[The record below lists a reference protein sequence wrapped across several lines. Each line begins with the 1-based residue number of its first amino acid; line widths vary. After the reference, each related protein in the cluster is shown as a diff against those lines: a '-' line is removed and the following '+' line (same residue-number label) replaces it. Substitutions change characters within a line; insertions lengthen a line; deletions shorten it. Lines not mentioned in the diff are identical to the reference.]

1 MRRVSVIVVAAG
13 EGKRFGSAKQFA
25 LLRGRPL
32 LDWCLEKFIAHPAVN
47 EIVVVLPDEKSK
59 AIYLGC
65 GEKITAVVTGGPRRQ
80 DSVRKGLE
88 ALDPDRAD
96 VVLVHD
102 GVRPFVS
109 RPLISR
115 VIEETRRKK
124 AVIPAIPVED
134 TIKEAASGQVV
145 RTLDRERLCRAQT
158 PQGFLYSLLK
168 KAFQKASEEG
178 FAGTDEAALVERI
191 GVKVAVV
198 AGEPGNIKVTTAR
211 DLKIAEAW
219 LDV

>member
-1 MRRVSVIVVAAG
+1 MRHVSVIVVAAG

-32 LDWCLEKFIAHPAVN
+32 LDWCLEKFTAHPDVE
-47 EIVVVLPDEKSK
+47 EIVLVLPDEKSK
-59 AIYLGC
+59 AAYRGRS
-65 GEKITAVVTGGPRRQ
+65 EKITAVVTGGPKRQ

-88 ALDPDRAD
+88 ALDPDRSD

-102 GVRPFVS
+102 GVRPLVS
-109 RPLISR
+109 RALISR
-115 VIEETRRKK
+115 IIEETRRKK
-124 AVIPAIPVED
+124 AVIPAVPVED
-134 TIKEAASGQVV
+134 TIKEAVSGQVV

-158 PQGFLYSLLK
+158 PQGFLYSILR
-168 KAFQKASEEG
+168 KALRKASEEG
-178 FAGTDEAALVERI
+178 TIGTDEAALVERI

-219 LDV
+219 LDA